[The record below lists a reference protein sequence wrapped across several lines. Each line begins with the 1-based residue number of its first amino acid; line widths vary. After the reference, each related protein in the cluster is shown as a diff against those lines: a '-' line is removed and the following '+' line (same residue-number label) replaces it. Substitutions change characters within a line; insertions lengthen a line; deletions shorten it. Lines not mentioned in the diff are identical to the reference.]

1 MRRVRIQAA
10 LVAAFFMGGLFSVPV
25 APPALLA
32 SCCAHASP
40 LAGDPS
46 MPAAV
51 SNRQSAVEGAAAL
64 AGRADTLSIAR
75 RHLGTNP
82 TGRRSLWCA
91 DFVNLIERRAGRA
104 GTGSR
109 MARAFLGYGRPVR
122 LADARAGDIVV
133 LGRRGG
139 GHVGYLVSRSG
150 GTVRLIS
157 GNACSPRRVCEST
170 YPASRILGIRRP

>member
-1 MRRVRIQAA
+1 MTHALLTAA
-10 LVAAFFMGGLFSVPV
+10 LVAAFFMGGV
-25 APPALLA
+25 
-32 SCCAHASP
+32 AHASP

-46 MPAAV
+46 LPAGL
-51 SNRQSAVEGAAAL
+51 SSPGRHSASSPLV
-64 AGRADTLSIAR
+64 GRADTLAIAR

-82 TGRRSLWCA
+82 TGKRSLWCA
-91 DFVNLIERRAGRA
+91 DFANLVERKAGRA

-109 MARAFLGYGRPVR
+109 MARSFLGYGRPVR
-122 LADARAGDIVV
+122 LADARAGDVVV

-157 GNACSPRRVCEST
+157 GNACSPRRVCESS